1 MWGCHGSVS
10 TVTKYTANKAKTWNG
25 AYASAATYHKFE
37 GSVGAVMEYTADQM
51 KTEKQLYVTGVNCS
65 DEPSVAARQFMQT
78 KKTFGKTEGLQCM
91 HGYQSFKPGEVTP
104 EVAHKI
110 GLELAKRVWGD
121 KFEVLVSTHVN
132 TGAIHNHFVLN
143 SISFIDGSRYHCNQ
157 KSYRVMRKES
167 DKLCREFGMSVVENP
182 RNKRTNRY
190 IALLHREQEGQYTVY
205 SAIKNDIDIVIA
217 ASPKD
222 FDEFAYLM
230 EQLGY
235 RLERRGKDM
244 RIIPNNGKQ
253 KPRRLRSL
261 GEGYTEQD
269 IEYRI
274 KAQWYNPQA
283 YNYKIY
289 KPRGKAPTSL
299 HGLYVHYC
307 FLLGI
312 YPKERPQSTVA
323 CDYLKEDKMRV
334 QKLSEEAAMMGKY
347 GIENME
353 QLREHYQSASIKVE
367 QKRKERRSLRNTLR
381 RTAEG
386 TEQEYLKAQI
396 KVISAD
402 IRKLQREQDLCQD
415 ITFRS
420 AGIEEVVRLIEE
432 PERQKELQQK
442 ENEKYESKR

>member
-1 MWGCHGSVS
+1 
-10 TVTKYTANKAKTWNG
+10 
-25 AYASAATYHKFE
+25 
-37 GSVGAVMEYTADQM
+37 
-51 KTEKQLYVTGVNCS
+51 
-65 DEPSVAARQFMQT
+65 
-78 KKTFGKTEGLQCM
+78 
-91 HGYQSFKPGEVTP
+91 
-104 EVAHKI
+104 
-110 GLELAKRVWGD
+110 
-121 KFEVLVSTHVN
+121 
-132 TGAIHNHFVLN
+132 
-143 SISFIDGSRYHCNQ
+143 
-157 KSYRVMRKES
+157 
-167 DKLCREFGMSVVENP
+167 
-182 RNKRTNRY
+182 
-190 IALLHREQEGQYTVY
+190 
-205 SAIKNDIDIVIA
+205 
-217 ASPKD
+217 
-222 FDEFAYLM
+222 
-230 EQLGY
+230 
-235 RLERRGKDM
+235 M
-244 RIIPNNGKQ
+244 RIIPNNGKR

-289 KPRGKAPTSL
+289 KPHGKAPTSL

>member
-1 MWGCHGSVS
+1 MWGCHGSVF
-10 TVTKYTANKAKTWNG
+10 TVTKYTANKVKTWNG
-25 AYASAATYHKFE
+25 AYATAATYHKFE
-37 GSVGAVMEYTADQM
+37 SSVGAVMEYTTDQM

-65 DEPSVAARQFMQT
+65 DEPNVAARQFMQT
-78 KKTFGKTEGLQCM
+78 KKSFGKTEGLQCM

-143 SISFIDGSRYHCNQ
+143 SISFMDGNRYHCNQ
-157 KSYRVMRKES
+157 KSYRIMREES
-167 DKLCREFGMSVVENP
+167 DKLCREFGISVVENP
-182 RNKRTNRY
+182 KNKRTNRY
-190 IALLHREQEGQYTVY
+190 IALLRKEQEGQYTAY
-205 SAIKNDIDIVIA
+205 SAIKHDIDFVIA
-217 ASPKD
+217 AAPRN
-222 FDEFAYLM
+222 FNEFATLM

-244 RIIPNNGKQ
+244 RIIPNIGKQ

-274 KAQWYNPQA
+274 KAQWYNPQK
-283 YNYKIY
+283 YSFTVY
-289 KPRGKAPTSL
+289 KPKGKAPTSL
-299 HGLYVHYC
+299 YGLYVHYC

-312 YPKERPQSTVA
+312 YPKERPRNPDV
-323 CDYLKEDKMRV
+323 CDVLKEDKMRV
-334 QKLSEEAAMMGKY
+334 QKLSEEAAMMGQY
-347 GIENME
+347 GIETME
-353 QLREHYQSASIKVE
+353 QLREHYCGVSNTLE
-367 QKRKERRSLRNTLR
+367 QKIKERKSLRNSLR

-386 TEQEYLKAQI
+386 TEREYLKAQI

-402 IRKLQREQDLCQD
+402 IQKLRREEVLCQD
-415 ITFRS
+415 IAFRS
-420 AGIEEVVRLIEE
+420 AGIEQVVRLIEE
-432 PERQKELQQK
+432 PDRQKEIQPQMK
-442 ENEKYESKR
+442 GERDK

>member
-1 MWGCHGSVS
+1 M
-10 TVTKYTANKAKTWNG
+10 
-25 AYASAATYHKFE
+25 
-37 GSVGAVMEYTADQM
+37 
-51 KTEKQLYVTGVNCS
+51 
-65 DEPSVAARQFMQT
+65 
-78 KKTFGKTEGLQCM
+78 
-91 HGYQSFKPGEVTP
+91 
-104 EVAHKI
+104 
-110 GLELAKRVWGD
+110 
-121 KFEVLVSTHVN
+121 
-132 TGAIHNHFVLN
+132 
-143 SISFIDGSRYHCNQ
+143 DGSRYHCNQ

-289 KPRGKAPTSL
+289 KPHGKAPTSL

-312 YPKERPQSTVA
+312 YPKERPQSLVA

-347 GIENME
+347 GIENM
-353 QLREHYQSASIKVE
+353 
-367 QKRKERRSLRNTLR
+367 
-381 RTAEG
+381 
-386 TEQEYLKAQI
+386 
-396 KVISAD
+396 
-402 IRKLQREQDLCQD
+402 
-415 ITFRS
+415 
-420 AGIEEVVRLIEE
+420 
-432 PERQKELQQK
+432 
-442 ENEKYESKR
+442 